1 MVKNMKQLCAGV
13 VTTVVLSGAGVHF
26 INKMLKED
34 ANEKKNNETEQ
45 MIKDMSMQGISVV
58 KKGAKDAPDSL
69 LASVDMQRTPF
80 SGKTYYLNPK
90 YKVKES
96 GKTKIKLGKKETKV
110 TLTSEEA
117 KRFIDFKIE
126 ALMENGLPDNSVKNE
141 IKKLKKAK
149 ENMHEGDEVEGIV
162 IVSNSTPHG
171 NSRTTQNFEYEKDET
186 AWDYSSTEPKN
197 TSKSVKSNG
206 ATWKY
211 NIEVRELSS
220 GAGLVVEFRTNSYE
234 DMMEL
239 IRKNN
244 KNRNMLT
251 GELKLS
257 EDAQPKADDNT
268 FGKIEKATAKVRR
281 HGEDLSGSLRFK
293 NPNEQQV
300 TAKQQRA
307 PQKKSTKRRMNRD
320 ALRGRT
326 LANMKVDGD
335 VSLDRW

>member
-1 MVKNMKQLCAGV
+1 MAKNLKQLCAGIV
-13 VTTVVLSGAGVHF
+13 AAVVLSGAGVYF
-26 INKMLKED
+26 INKMLQEE
-34 ANEKKNNETEQ
+34 NNKKKAHKTEQ
-45 MIKDMSMQGISVV
+45 VVKDMSAQGISVF
-58 KKGAKDAPDSL
+58 KEGREGAPDSL

-110 TLTSEEA
+110 ILTSEEA

-211 NIEVRELSS
+211 DIEVRELSS
-220 GAGLVVEFRTNSYE
+220 GVVVEFHTNSYE

-257 EDAQPKADDNT
+257 EDTQSKADDNT

-307 PQKKSTKRRMNRD
+307 PKKKSTKRRMNRD
-320 ALRGRT
+320 ALPGRT
-326 LANMKVDGD
+326 LANMKVGGGRK
-335 VSLDRW
+335 S